1 MNYQR
6 KNLFKLE
13 EEEFDII
20 EKEETPI
27 IENQKSKKEIK
38 VYPVKPDKKK
48 SKKIKAKRNPLDFP
62 IDKPFQIANLKD
74 NLSLDA
80 KDYPGEVVNHNNN
93 YFISLRDDDGFSWFL
108 LK

>member
-1 MNYQR
+1 MKYQR

-13 EEEFDII
+13 EEEFDVI

-38 VYPVKPDKKK
+38 LYPEKPDKKK
-48 SKKIKAKRNPLDFP
+48 SKKIKAKRNPKVFP
-62 IDKPFQIANLKD
+62 VDQPYQLADLKD
-74 NLSLDA
+74 NLELNAS
-80 KDYPGEVVNHNNN
+80 DYPGEVVNHKNH